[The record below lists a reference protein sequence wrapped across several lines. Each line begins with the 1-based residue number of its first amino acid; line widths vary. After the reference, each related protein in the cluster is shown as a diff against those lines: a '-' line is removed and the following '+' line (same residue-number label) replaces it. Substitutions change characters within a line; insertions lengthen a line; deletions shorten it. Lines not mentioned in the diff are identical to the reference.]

1 MFWSEHESQRL
12 IVGCMRIKQERIK
25 SMDFRTCTR
34 QKAIHV
40 LVSAV
45 FANNSRVLQQ
55 WSTNIENT
63 HIKACVHHEG
73 RMPYTAWSDK
83 HLQVLF

>member
-1 MFWSEHESQRL
+1 M
-12 IVGCMRIKQERIK
+12 
-25 SMDFRTCTR
+25 
-34 QKAIHV
+34 
-40 LVSAV
+40 VSAV

-55 WSTNIENT
+55 WSINIENT

-83 HLQVLF
+83 HLQVHSVKQLGLDMLANFLRKFAFIQKGLFPRCGLSHET